1 MSRKWRLLITTD
13 PERKEA
19 IHSLDFGVVKEGTKR
34 TMTLYMTNLED
45 YPVSRVKTEIK
56 IPEVTVVAP
65 PSLGVMETAEL
76 KISWNVEMDTLALKD
91 VVQFSARVLKEVK

>member
-13 PERKEA
+13 PARKEA

-45 YPVSRVKTEIK
+45 YPVSEIKGEIK
-56 IPEVTVVAP
+56 IPEVSIVIP
-65 PSLGVMETAEL
+65 PRLGIMETAEFKL
-76 KISWNVEMDTLALKD
+76 SWNVSMDTLALND
-91 VVQFSARVLKEVK
+91 IVQFSGRVLKEAS